1 MQKKEGFKANLL
13 DSHKYSRERERERKR
28 EERMRRVPDSNLGF

>member
-13 DSHKYSRERERERKR
+13 DSHKYSREREREKERGED
-28 EERMRRVPDSNLGF
+28 EESS